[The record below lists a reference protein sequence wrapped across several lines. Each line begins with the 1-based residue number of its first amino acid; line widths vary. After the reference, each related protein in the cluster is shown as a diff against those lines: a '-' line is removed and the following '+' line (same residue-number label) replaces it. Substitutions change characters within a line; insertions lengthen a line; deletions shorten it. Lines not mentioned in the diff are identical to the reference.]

1 MYTPCHLWGQRLED
15 RRCLSADVAG
25 FTTDLISNSELFGR
39 SASIQTSTR
48 VDLNGDG
55 RLDLIAVT
63 SDGRIEAFFR
73 QDNDTFE
80 RAWSD
85 AVSGLGQEILAAH
98 INNDDLIDFFL
109 HVEGRVTPFLNLGH
123 DGDEWRGFSPHE
135 SIPAGGMIALNAA
148 DVQGDGHLDLITA
161 TSGYVW
167 VRSGSGDG
175 NFSDAVRYRMP
186 RIIDVAVGDIN
197 GDGFVDLAVAQR
209 SQETEL
215 PVDTAVT
222 MLNDGTGVFEGESE
236 PFDYA
241 DEHNSASWGKRIS
254 SLHLDDLNGDNLSDL
269 LVAREIFSSFEF
281 YGAMVVGYGH
291 ANASLERGPELPCSR
306 AIEGTS
312 VRDVNGD
319 GKIDVVLRCHG
330 SVNGHTDEPTAAREI
345 IHLGDG
351 DREFEAR
358 VYNDVEKLRLAN
370 PADGVW
376 RVTPNGIEV
385 LQPLGEDDFQMRES
399 FELDTPAELFDAN
412 GDSVVDIASPTGGK
426 YLAGAPGGG
435 LLQAANIVPPAPAGH
450 RFYKYADFNND
461 GLADALTHP
470 VEASDDL
477 SPKTMK
483 VHLRMPDGRWRETW
497 QQPVGETAN
506 FHIEDF
512 TGDGWLDFVVVSH
525 GWPSSVEPFEIP
537 TRRLFVG
544 IGNGEFEMTYFAF
557 SFFDV
562 STTGDFDNSGTVDF
576 AFDRVGKLAEIIFVD
591 DSGSVTQRV
600 LQKFV
605 GAMGVFKNA
614 DGSSQL
620 LITRSDDGDVPH
632 SSLYAY
638 QSGESRDLGIQ
649 TRPGII
655 TEIMTGDFNGDGWQ
669 DLVLMYPLHGY
680 TRANEDSLLDVYWGS
695 ESGEFDGPQVLATHL
710 PATTYLDNGYTWA
723 VSDVTGDGI
732 DDLLVMND
740 SSLAPRLPQS
750 VRVFSLESAA
760 SKNFVPLPGDGN
772 IDYRV
777 DFQDFLSLAANFG
790 KTDAVWS
797 DGDFDADGTVSFKDF
812 VILASNFGRRREA
825 IAN

>member
-1 MYTPCHLWGQRLED
+1 MYTPRHLWGQRLED

-39 SASIQTSTR
+39 SSSVQTSTR

-98 INNDDLIDFFL
+98 INNDDIIDFFL

-135 SIPAGGMIALNAA
+135 SIPAGGMIALDAA

-175 NFSDAVRYRMP
+175 NFRDAIRYRTP
-186 RIIDVAVGDIN
+186 QIVDVAVGDIN
-197 GDGFVDLAVAQR
+197 GDGFADLAVAKRNQDF
-209 SQETEL
+209 EI
-215 PVDTAVT
+215 PDGVVT
-222 MLNDGTGVFEGESE
+222 MLNDGTGVFEDASE
-236 PFDYA
+236 PFDYSGQFGWNGN
-241 DEHNSASWGKRIS
+241 EHIFSV
-254 SLHLDDLNGDNLSDL
+254 HLNDLDGDKFSDL
-269 LVAREIFSSFEF
+269 LVVYQMRITFSVV
-281 YGAMVVGYGH
+281 GVGVVGYG
-291 ANASLERGPELPCSR
+291 SPDGSMERGPELGC
-306 AIEGTS
+306 GTPVGEVN
-312 VRDVNGD
+312 VRDVD
-319 GKIDVVLRCHG
+319 ADEDTDVIFRCRDTT
-330 SVNGHTDEPTAAREI
+330 NAHTDEPTAAREI

-351 DREFEAR
+351 DREFESR
-358 VYNDVEKLRLAN
+358 VYDDVEKLRLAN

-412 GDSVVDIASPTGGK
+412 GDSVVDVASPTGGK

-450 RFYKYADFNND
+450 RVYKYADFNND

-470 VEASDDL
+470 VEASDGL
-477 SPKTMK
+477 SPRTMK

-525 GWPSSVEPFEIP
+525 GWPNSVEPFEIP

-544 IGNGEFEMTYFAF
+544 IGNGEFEMTYSAF
-557 SFFDV
+557 SFFNV

-605 GAMGVFKNA
+605 GAMGSLRNA

-620 LITRSDDGDVPH
+620 LITRSDGGDVPH

-680 TRANEDSLLDVYWGS
+680 YRAAENSLLDVYWGS

-750 VRVFSLESAA
+750 VRVFSLESATP
-760 SKNFVPLPGDGN
+760 KNFVPLPGDAN

-790 KTDAVWS
+790 KPDAVWS

-812 VILASNFGRRREA
+812 VILASSFGSRREA